1 MIMRIEKDDDS
12 DEDYDKNKYR
22 KTGASNHVGPVKVQ
36 PPFINPMIEIL
47 VAAKVSFLLF
57 SSSCQFYNI
66 AFFEMSN

>member
-1 MIMRIEKDDDS
+1 MAIRAPDGANK
-12 DEDYDKNKYR
+12 KYR
-22 KTGASNHVGPVKVQ
+22 KTGATNYVGPVKVQ

-47 VAAKVSFLLF
+47 VAAKGSFLLF